1 MEVSRV
7 LDPAIAAFFA
17 ERKEAWLKKN
27 ISAAMSDTEVLEKQ
41 QECEQN
47 FLLDNWL
54 PDAARRICSRALT
67 THPSKFSHPSTG
79 VGKTNIK
86 DGTFVSPVLFE
97 GNQRN
102 DGFVRSG
109 NVRFDLTD
117 SVGDAGAL
125 AAEDFLRVTLSDGMS
140 VLQHIESETKVA
152 RELLTVK
159 GLDYEQLRS
168 SFLAIKS
175 TSEETST
182 NSKIKQVYFPVADQ
196 QYHLL
201 SLLTHSGHL
210 FELRQRLDALRFSN
224 EANDARECK
233 KANRF
238 HPVGYQEIFGLT
250 TIGFGGTK
258 PANIS
263 VLNNKFA
270 GKAHLL
276 ASMPPE
282 LTPRDI
288 RLPRTD
294 FFIESFNAWQ
304 AKEVLE
310 SLHRL
315 FLTDYNNINLRDGR
329 DYRIQ
334 QYVDLVI
341 EKMWQVRLFLEAY
354 SGELS
359 SALPLEQKIW
369 LYPEFAE
376 QRQQED
382 EWLDK
387 IIRHI
392 ARGLINHY
400 SRSKVITNP
409 VTLADQELLAIEE
422 VVASNKE
429 NLR

>member
-1 MEVSRV
+1 M

-27 ISAAMSDTEVLEKQ
+27 ISAAMSDAEVLEKQ

-86 DGTFVSPVLFE
+86 DGTFVTPVLFA

-159 GLDYEQLRS
+159 GVDYEQLRS

-175 TSEETST
+175 TSEGTST

-210 FELRQRLDALRFSN
+210 FELRQRLDELG
-224 EANDARECK
+224 RETNRVREYK
-233 KANRF
+233 KLNQY
-238 HPVGYQEIFGLT
+238 HPAGYQEIFGLT

-276 ASMPPE
+276 ASIPPE

-288 RLPRTD
+288 RLPKTD
-294 FFIESFNAWQ
+294 FFKESFTARQ

-315 FLTDYNNINLRDGR
+315 FQTDYNNINLRDGR

>member
-1 MEVSRV
+1 MEGSRV

-54 PDAARRICSRALT
+54 PDAAKRAGQISVAS
-67 THPSKFSHPSTG
+67 HPCTFSHPSARKNKNG
-79 VGKTNIK
+79 Y
-86 DGTFVSPVLFE
+86 VSSIIAKNKP
-97 GNQRN
+97 RI
-102 DGFVRSG
+102 DGFLRSG
-109 NVRFDLTD
+109 NV
-117 SVGDAGAL
+117 SVEPDALGNAAAL
-125 AAEDFLRVTLSDGMS
+125 DVYKFLSLEMSDQRS
-140 VLQHIESETKVA
+140 LLVHIEQESELA
-152 RELLTVK
+152 RQLL
-159 GLDYEQLRS
+159 DIPSCEYQALRDGFLKMVDSDQASVS
-168 SFLAIKS
+168 S
-175 TSEETST
+175 
-182 NSKIKQVYFPVADQ
+182 SKIKQVYFPIADGE
-196 QYHLL
+196 YHLL

-210 FELRQRLDALRFSN
+210 FELRKRLDALRFGDAVK
-224 EANDARECK
+224 EARECK
-233 KANRF
+233 KTNHF
-238 HPVGYQEIFGLT
+238 HPAGYQEIFGLT

-258 PANIS
+258 PQNIS
-263 VLNNKFA
+263 VLNNQNA

-276 ASMPPE
+276 ASIPPE
-282 LTPRDI
+282 LTSRDI
-288 RLPRTD
+288 RLPKTD
-294 FFIESFNAWQ
+294 FFKESFNAWQ

-315 FLTDYNNINLRDGR
+315 FQTDYNNINLRDGR

>member
-1 MEVSRV
+1 
-7 LDPAIAAFFA
+7 
-17 ERKEAWLKKN
+17 
-27 ISAAMSDTEVLEKQ
+27 MSDAEVLEKQ

-54 PDAARRICSRALT
+54 PDAAKRAGQISVAS
-67 THPSKFSHPSTG
+67 HPCTFSHPSARKNKNG
-79 VGKTNIK
+79 Y
-86 DGTFVSPVLFE
+86 VSSIIAKNKP
-97 GNQRN
+97 RI
-102 DGFVRSG
+102 DGFLRSG
-109 NVRFDLTD
+109 NV
-117 SVGDAGAL
+117 SVEQDALGNAAAL
-125 AAEDFLRVTLSDGMS
+125 DVYKFLSLEMSDQRCLL
-140 VLQHIESETKVA
+140 VHIEQESDLA
-152 RELLTVK
+152 RQLL
-159 GLDYEQLRS
+159 DIPSCEYQALRDGFLKMIDSDQASVS
-168 SFLAIKS
+168 S
-175 TSEETST
+175 
-182 NSKIKQVYFPVADQ
+182 SKIKQVYFPIADGE
-196 QYHLL
+196 YHLL

-210 FELRQRLDALRFSN
+210 FELRKRLDALRFGDAVK
-224 EANDARECK
+224 EARECK
-233 KANRF
+233 KTNHF
-238 HPVGYQEIFGLT
+238 HPAGYQEIFGLT

-258 PANIS
+258 PQNIS
-263 VLNNKFA
+263 VLNNQNA

-276 ASMPPE
+276 VSIPPE

-294 FFIESFNAWQ
+294 FFKESFTAWQ

-310 SLHRL
+310 ALHRL
-315 FLTDYNNINLRDGR
+315 FQTDYNNVNLRDGR

-369 LYPEFAE
+369 LYPEFADL
-376 QRQQED
+376 RHQED

-400 SRSKVITNP
+400 SRSKVITSP
-409 VTLADQELLAIEE
+409 ITLADQELLAIEK

>member
-1 MEVSRV
+1 M

-27 ISAAMSDTEVLEKQ
+27 ISAAMSDAEVLEKQ

-54 PDAARRICSRALT
+54 PDAAKRAGQISVAS
-67 THPSKFSHPSTG
+67 HPCTFSHPSARKNKNG
-79 VGKTNIK
+79 Y
-86 DGTFVSPVLFE
+86 VSSIIAKNKP
-97 GNQRN
+97 RI
-102 DGFVRSG
+102 DGFLRSG
-109 NVRFDLTD
+109 NV
-117 SVGDAGAL
+117 SVEPDALGNAAAL
-125 AAEDFLRVTLSDGMS
+125 DVYKFLSLEMSDQRS
-140 VLQHIESETKVA
+140 LLVHIEQESELA
-152 RELLTVK
+152 RQLL
-159 GLDYEQLRS
+159 DIPSCEYQALRDGFLKMVDSDQASVS
-168 SFLAIKS
+168 S
-175 TSEETST
+175 
-182 NSKIKQVYFPVADQ
+182 SKIKQVYFPIADGE
-196 QYHLL
+196 YHLL

-210 FELRQRLDALRFSN
+210 FELRKRLDALRFGDAVK
-224 EANDARECK
+224 EARECK
-233 KANRF
+233 KTNHF
-238 HPVGYQEIFGLT
+238 HPAGYQEIFGLT

-258 PANIS
+258 PQNIS
-263 VLNNKFA
+263 VLNNQNA

-276 ASMPPE
+276 ASIPPE

-294 FFIESFNAWQ
+294 FFKESFNAWQ

-315 FLTDYNNINLRDGR
+315 FQTDYNNINLRDGR

>member
-1 MEVSRV
+1 MEESGVI
-7 LDPAIAAFFA
+7 DPAIAAFFS

-27 ISAAMSDTEVLEKQ
+27 VSAAMSDAEVLEKQ

-54 PDAARRICSRALT
+54 PDAARRTCSRALT

-152 RELLTVK
+152 RELLALK
-159 GLDYEQLRS
+159 GIDYEQLRS
-168 SFLAIKS
+168 SFLAIKR
-175 TSEETST
+175 TSEEKST

-210 FELRQRLDALRFSN
+210 FELRQRLDELGRESN
-224 EANDARECK
+224 RVREYK
-233 KANRF
+233 KLNQY
-238 HPVGYQEIFGLT
+238 HPTGYQEIFGLT

-276 ASMPPE
+276 SSIPPE
-282 LTPRDI
+282 LVPRDI

-294 FFIESFNAWQ
+294 FFKESFTAWQ
-304 AKEVLE
+304 AKEILE
-310 SLHRL
+310 ALHRL
-315 FLTDYNNINLRDGR
+315 FLTDYNNINIRDGR

-341 EKMWQVRLFLEAY
+341 EKMWQVRLFLEEY

-387 IIRHI
+387 IIRQI

-400 SRSKVITNP
+400 SRSKVIASP
-409 VTLADQELLAIEE
+409 VTLADQELLAIEK